1 MDAQSLISEILAFR
15 DERDWAQFH
24 TPKNLAAALAIEASE
39 LQELML
45 WKEQAEVAE
54 LVASKTG
61 HGKLSDE
68 IADVLIYALLFC
80 DAVGIDPGA
89 AIRVK
94 LKKNAEKY
102 SVAKARGSSTKYSE
116 IRLSETDSEYL
127 LAIPSS
133 QRDRAKGIEGRRWD
147 PGRTVWVYPRTKR
160 AYDALLAEFG
170 DDPSFTKITQPSP
183 ERPEVASPEDENRH
197 LRAQV
202 EHLQKTLAAL
212 TSHQQTNDQDK
223 WRDLVAERD
232 AEIERL
238 RSARHATEASA
249 AEAKREIDR
258 LQAALRSAEKKR
270 VPEHKS
276 LGELAKAAAIAATD
290 DDEGFVRAVER
301 LPLTSMFAVEV
312 AKKME
317 VALRL
322 RLGVGMAD
330 MSLFDLISEARASG
344 LLPDEAIDLAH
355 TIRRQRNFIAHYEI
369 DPVTNPA
376 RILLVLFAASVLWP
390 YLTQWKE

>member
-1 MDAQSLISEILAFR
+1 M
-15 DERDWAQFH
+15 
-24 TPKNLAAALAIEASE
+24 
-39 LQELML
+39 
-45 WKEQAEVAE
+45 
-54 LVASKTG
+54 
-61 HGKLSDE
+61 
-68 IADVLIYALLFC
+68 
-80 DAVGIDPGA
+80 
-89 AIRVK
+89 
-94 LKKNAEKY
+94 
-102 SVAKARGSSTKYSE
+102 

-170 DDPSFTKITQPSP
+170 DDPSFRKITQPSP

-197 LRAQV
+197 LQAQL
-202 EHLQKTLAAL
+202 EHIQKTLAAL

-330 MSLFDLISEARASG
+330 MSLFDLISEARALE

-355 TIRRQRNFIAHYEI
+355 TIRRQRNVIAHYEI